1 MKETFKFFK
10 GKNNGVLLF
19 LPKEATAILGTI
31 QQGSLEVSDFCSTG
45 KGSCLSKHIIHR
57 IFVFELLKSFFFL
70 LWPHLW
76 HMEVPGPGDESELRL
91 LAYTTAIAMPDPSR
105 ICELCCSMWILNP
118 LNEVR
123 D

>member
-1 MKETFKFFK
+1 MLKESFFFFK

-57 IFVFELLKSFFFL
+57 IFVFELLKSFFFFFYGL
-70 LWPHLW
+70 TCGIWKFLGQE
-76 HMEVPGPGDESELRL
+76 MNQS
-91 LAYTTAIAMPDPSR
+91 
-105 ICELCCSMWILNP
+105 
-118 LNEVR
+118 
-123 D
+123 